1 MNKLEETL
9 IKEKIARTYK
19 KNQPNGNIKD
29 FSWVLY
35 FAGEEYN
42 HELAQQK
49 KINLIDFDQYSNAQP
64 DLVEKEIRRI
74 YNEPQNQQIIEAGEF
89 PIIWFKNIDK
99 IGDNQALEESLLPI
113 FDSQQNTKL
122 FHEEVDLAKFI
133 LIATTSTRDTA
144 KLSKPLRSR
153 LDCINVETAQ
163 TKQFFW
169 DKTFWWWLVPSL
181 LINLALLIWFLVL
194 KFRNSNNKLK
204 KKKN

>member
-1 MNKLEETL
+1 MNKLLEETL
-9 IKEKIARTYK
+9 AKEKIARKYK
-19 KNQPNGNIKD
+19 KGQAGGNIKD
-29 FSWVLY
+29 FSLVLY

-42 HELAQQK
+42 QELAQKNQ
-49 KINLIDFDQYSNAQP
+49 INLIDFDRYAKAQP

-89 PIIWFKNIDK
+89 PIIWFKNINK
-99 IGDNQALEESLLPI
+99 IGENQALEESLLPI

-181 LINLALLIWFLVL
+181 LINLILLILFLVRKSRNNQL
-194 KFRNSNNKLK
+194 KRRK
-204 KKKN
+204 

>member
-1 MNKLEETL
+1 MNKLLEETL
-9 IKEKIARTYK
+9 AKEKIARKYK
-19 KNQPNGNIKD
+19 KGQAGGNIKD
-29 FSWVLY
+29 FSLVLY

-42 HELAQQK
+42 QELAQKNQ
-49 KINLIDFDQYSNAQP
+49 INLIDFDRYAKAQP

-89 PIIWFKNIDK
+89 PIIWFKNINK
-99 IGDNQALEESLLPI
+99 IGENQALEESLLPI

-122 FHEEVDLAKFI
+122 FNEEVDLAKFI

-181 LINLALLIWFLVL
+181 LINLILLILFLVR
-194 KFRNSNNKLK
+194 KGRNNQLK